1 MGNTSKIVK
10 TLAGK
15 RLEPAANQSCE
26 KPTVAV
32 SALKGPQLPVLL
44 VLFRGPG
51 GQCIDQTNR
60 SVNLDNY
67 SVFTFLQQWCL
78 NKV

>member
-15 RLEPAANQSCE
+15 RLEPAANQNCE

-51 GQCIDQTNR
+51 GPSASTKQTGVLTWIITV
-60 SVNLDNY
+60 SLF
-67 SVFTFLQQWCL
+67 VFSSG
-78 NKV
+78 V